1 MLLVAIAT
9 RPTWKF
15 LTDAMQVPGRCRQ
28 GRPLVPG
35 LGFWPS
41 SLSCQTLGMALGFW
55 LRPDGRNGHTL
66 PPVLARS
73 TLEDM
78 GPVLCTQA
86 SLGAS
91 QTYRSFVRHSPAHL
105 LCPPCLSR
113 HDKITSKG
121 VVVECDSDLRLCS
134 CRSGATTHSTAL
146 QADSCLKPADCEQP
160 QPYLLA
166 KPLTGPAHFSLK
178 LQ

>member
-1 MLLVAIAT
+1 MWDEWRWQPRELQCVSINRIKYVYIYICICSWLPSPLVPQGSSLL
-9 RPTWKF
+9 
-15 LTDAMQVPGRCRQ
+15 MRCRFR
-28 GRPLVPG
+28 GVVVRGRVRPLVPG

-105 LCPPCLSR
+105 LCPPAFR
-113 HDKITSKG
+113 GMTR
-121 VVVECDSDLRLCS
+121 LRA
-134 CRSGATTHSTAL
+134 R
-146 QADSCLKPADCEQP
+146 E
-160 QPYLLA
+160 
-166 KPLTGPAHFSLK
+166 
-178 LQ
+178 